1 VVPSNPQNFF
11 RVRNYEISG
20 KWSEKNGQLVLEEYG
35 KENAIDY
42 NYLYSHFENID
53 NQYITK

>member
-1 VVPSNPQNFF
+1 
-11 RVRNYEISG
+11 
-20 KWSEKNGQLVLEEYG
+20 LEEYG